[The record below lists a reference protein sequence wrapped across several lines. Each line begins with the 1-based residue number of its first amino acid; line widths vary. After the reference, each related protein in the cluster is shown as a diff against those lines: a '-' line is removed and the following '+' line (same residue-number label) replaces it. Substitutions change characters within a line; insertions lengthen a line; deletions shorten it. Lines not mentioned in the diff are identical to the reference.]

1 MLMLNVIKIDI
12 VMLKEILE
20 NIISPLEKKKVVNK
34 IVLLNFLN
42 FKLRNT
48 LTEIQTFKISSD

>member
-1 MLMLNVIKIDI
+1 
-12 VMLKEILE
+12 MLKEILE